1 MEQRAVL
8 AGREFTV
15 AKQSD
20 DGEFGE
26 SIVDDRHVVV
36 GHTVERS
43 ASADAVAQATAVDGA
58 VGQFCCLLFEVH
70 FEVAG
75 CGVSIADLEL

>member
-20 DGEFGE
+20 DREVGVDLVDHAD
-26 SIVDDRHVVV
+26 IVI
-36 GHTVERS
+36 GHAVQRG
-43 ASADAVAQATAVDGA
+43 AAADAVAQATAVDGA
-58 VGQFCCLLFEVH
+58 VGQFCCLEFKM
-70 FEVAG
+70 
-75 CGVSIADLEL
+75 